1 MTIEI
6 GYLESYFDAVKAKY
20 ANTCCIKTYKMNVRT
35 YFFSCNAN

>member
-6 GYLESYFDAVKAKY
+6 GYLEVILMQLKQ
-20 ANTCCIKTYKMNVRT
+20 NMPIPVIKTYKMNVRT